1 MGVDLSKEIKT
12 DIKHDQLKLSQ
23 LSPSSLAKLKALY
36 DKNPINTSFDRRK
49 LISTLNCGKKE
60 TDIIFEY
67 FDMDENGIID
77 SYEFVCAVAMLNH
90 SSVELRAE
98 LLFRLYDVDNDNY
111 LSHDELAYL
120 VRNFLISQKKPAFYD
135 DVNRKTEKVLKE
147 ADMDLDNK
155 ISLKEFQ
162 VRFAFLF
169 LLFFCAK
176 LLFVKLKYKINF
188 FPISFNFKN

>member
-12 DIKHDQLKLSQ
+12 DVKHDQLKLSQ
-23 LSPSSLAKLKALY
+23 LSPSSLMKLKAIY
-36 DKNPINTSFDRRK
+36 DKNPLNTSFDRRR

-98 LLFRLYDVDNDNY
+98 FLFRLYDVDNDNY
-111 LSHDELAYL
+111 LSHDELAHL

-135 DVNRKTEKVLKE
+135 DYDRKTEKALRD

-155 ISLKEFQ
+155 LSLREFQ
-162 VRFAFLF
+162 VRKKIIFL
-169 LLFFCAK
+169 
-176 LLFVKLKYKINF
+176 N
-188 FPISFNFKN
+188 